1 VREYESTLI
10 IQPEISDEGVGALHE
25 RLDGALEGFGSIR
38 LLYDDLG
45 KRRLAYEI
53 QNFQKGRY
61 VMLRFLDEGSNIMAL
76 ERALGL
82 EDSIIR
88 FLIVQVTDA
97 VEDVA
102 ARQAEAA
109 EEERLR
115 AEKAAERAAR
125 EAEEAERQKLETAK
139 AEELAAAE
147 REAASQKAAAAAEES
162 KDTAGESESG
172 EAVAAE
178 GEPSEPVAAE
188 SKPVAAEGKPAV
200 AESKPVV
207 AEGEATADEEPVAA
221 AKDDESAAPIAAK
234 GEAAEAASAEEVV
247 G

>member
-1 VREYESTLI
+1 VREYEVTLI
-10 IQPEISDEGVGALHE
+10 IQPEISDEGVGALQE
-25 RLDGALEGFGSIR
+25 RLDGVLEGFGTMR

-61 VMLRFLDEGSNIMAL
+61 VMLRFLDDGSNIKGL

-88 FLIVQVTDA
+88 FLTVQVDDA

-109 EEERLR
+109 EERRIR

-125 EAEEAERQKLETAK
+125 EAEEAARQQVEA
-139 AEELAAAE
+139 AEAVKRAAAE
-147 REAASQKAAAAAEES
+147 SAAAA
-162 KDTAGESESG
+162 KSE
-172 EAVAAE
+172 AA
-178 GEPSEPVAAE
+178 A
-188 SKPVAAEGKPAV
+188 KPKV
-200 AESKPVV
+200 
-207 AEGEATADEEPVAA
+207 TADEEPEKTAENAEPSALVAA
-221 AKDDESAAPIAAK
+221 PDEGKAAK
-234 GEAAEAASAEEVV
+234 AGAAEEVV
-247 G
+247 R

>member
-10 IQPEISDEGVGALHE
+10 IQPEISDEGVGALQE
-25 RLDGALEGFGSIR
+25 RLDGILEGFGASR
-38 LLYDDLG
+38 LIYDDLG

-61 VMLRFLDEGSNIMAL
+61 VMLRFLDDGSNIKAL

-88 FLIVQVTDA
+88 FLTVQVSDA

-109 EEERLR
+109 EEERIR

-125 EAEEAERQKLETAK
+125 EAEETARQQAEA
-139 AEELAAAE
+139 AESEKLAAAE
-147 REAASQKAAAAAEES
+147 REAADKLAAAER
-162 KDTAGESESG
+162 
-172 EAVAAE
+172 EAADKLAAAE
-178 GEPSEPVAAE
+178 P
-188 SKPVAAEGKPAV
+188 
-200 AESKPVV
+200 
-207 AEGEATADEEPVAA
+207 EAKGDEEPEARAEDAESSTLVA
-221 AKDDESAAPIAAK
+221 AKDE
-234 GEAAEAASAEEVV
+234 GEAAEAAAAEEVV
-247 G
+247 T

>member
-1 VREYESTLI
+1 VREYEATLI
-10 IQPEISDEGVGALHE
+10 VQPEISDEGVGALQE
-25 RLDGALEGFGSIR
+25 RLDGILEGFGTIR

-61 VMLRFLDEGSNIMAL
+61 VMLRFLDDGSNIKGL

-88 FLIVQVTDA
+88 FLTVQVSDA

-125 EAEEAERQKLETAK
+125 EVEEAERQRV
-139 AEELAAAE
+139 EEAE
-147 REAASQKAAAAAEES
+147 RQQVEAAAAE
-162 KDTAGESESG
+162 KRA
-172 EAVAAE
+172 
-178 GEPSEPVAAE
+178 AAE
-188 SKPVAAEGKPAV
+188 SEAAAN
-200 AESKPVV
+200 A
-207 AEGEATADEEPVAA
+207 EATADAEPDEAAKAEPEVAADTKPEVAADAEPEVAADAKPEETAKDDAPTVPVAA
-221 AKDDESAAPIAAK
+221 KTED
-234 GEAAEAASAEEVV
+234 EAAEAAGAKEAST
-247 G
+247 

>member
-1 VREYESTLI
+1 MREYETTLI
-10 IQPEISDEGVGALHE
+10 IQPEISDEGVGALQE
-25 RLDGALEGFGSIR
+25 RLDGILEDFGAIR

-61 VMLRFLDEGSNIMAL
+61 VTLRFIDDGSNIKGL

-88 FLIVQVTDA
+88 FLTVQVSDA

-109 EEERLR
+109 EEERIR

-125 EAEEAERQKLETAK
+125 EAEEAARQQ
-139 AEELAAAE
+139 AEAAE
-147 REAASQKAAAAAEES
+147 AEKFATAEQQATADATPQEASEDAETTAPVAAEGG
-162 KDTAGESESG
+162 AA

-178 GEPSEPVAAE
+178 EVA
-188 SKPVAAEGKPAV
+188 G
-200 AESKPVV
+200 
-207 AEGEATADEEPVAA
+207 
-221 AKDDESAAPIAAK
+221 
-234 GEAAEAASAEEVV
+234 
-247 G
+247 

>member
-10 IQPEISDEGVGALHE
+10 IQPEISDEGVGALQE
-25 RLDGALEGFGSIR
+25 RLDAVLEGSGTIR
-38 LLYDDLG
+38 LIYDDLG

-61 VMLRFLDEGSNIMAL
+61 VMLRFIDDGSNVKGL

-88 FLIVQVTDA
+88 FLTVQVSDA

-125 EAEEAERQKLETAK
+125 EAEEAERQRVEE
-139 AEELAAAE
+139 AERQQAEAAEAEKRAAAE
-147 REAASQKAAAAAEES
+147 PE
-162 KDTAGESESG
+162 
-172 EAVAAE
+172 VAAD
-178 GEPSEPVAAE
+178 A
-188 SKPVAAEGKPAV
+188 
-200 AESKPVV
+200 
-207 AEGEATADEEPVAA
+207 EATADAKPEVAA
-221 AKDDESAAPIAAK
+221 DAKPEVAAEAKPEETAKDDEPTVPAAAPPE
-234 GEAAEAASAEEVV
+234 GEAAKAASAEEVST
-247 G
+247 

>member
-10 IQPEISDEGVGALHE
+10 IQPEISDDGVAALRE
-25 RLDGALEGFGSIR
+25 RLDGVLAGFGAIR

-61 VMLRFLDEGSNIMAL
+61 VMLQFLDDGSNVKAI

-88 FLIVQVTDA
+88 FLTVQVSDA

-102 ARQAEAA
+102 ARRSEAA
-109 EEERLR
+109 EEERIR

-125 EAEEAERQKLETAK
+125 EAEEAARQQ
-139 AEELAAAE
+139 AE
-147 REAASQKAAAAAEES
+147 ASDEES
-162 KDTAGESESG
+162 QDAADADSDDTSD
-172 EAVAAE
+172 
-178 GEPSEPVAAE
+178 
-188 SKPVAAEGKPAV
+188 
-200 AESKPVV
+200 
-207 AEGEATADEEPVAA
+207 DEESS
-221 AKDDESAAPIAAK
+221 ESAAPTRK
-234 GEAAEAASAEEVV
+234 RKAAEAAGAEEAAR
-247 G
+247 